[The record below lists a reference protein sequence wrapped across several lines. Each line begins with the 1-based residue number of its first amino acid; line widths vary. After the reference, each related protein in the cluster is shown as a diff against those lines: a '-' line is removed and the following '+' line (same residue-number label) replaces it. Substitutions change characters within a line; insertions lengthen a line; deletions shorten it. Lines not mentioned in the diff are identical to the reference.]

1 MGRMDRTG
9 RAALL
14 SLGGG
19 IYLGVIARLANN
31 RLPDWIVAATLVAAW
46 VAIFFAGNRCM
57 EWWYAHSRRG
67 SR

>member
-1 MGRMDRTG
+1 
-9 RAALL
+9 
-14 SLGGG
+14 
-19 IYLGVIARLANN
+19 LGVIARLANN